1 MQKKVVFVLMFIFI
15 MSLLGATALAKST
28 SGQTSGGELGR
39 ATGCGEMSVTNS
51 TSAGQDTVTGKTKSS
66 VSESSN
72 WVYAKIYY
80 AYSQGNGSNSST
92 GRSNGTNWATTSV
105 KPDKTT
111 GQGYK
116 GVTAHTVNT
125 TNYGGWTGDLS
136 ETW

>member
-1 MQKKVVFVLMFIFI
+1 
-15 MSLLGATALAKST
+15 MSLSGATALAKST

-51 TSAGQDTVTGKTKSS
+51 TSAGQDKVTGKTKSS